1 MLDFPLPHP
10 KDQQESVIRKFLH
23 RRRVKTSKNVPPTH
37 PPSPQAGSL
46 QSKVQ
51 SGLAF
56 YQSVTFSSS
65 CFLLGCT
72 VVVMLLEEKMQPVKR
87 SWCTLLGSDP
97 CWDALMITSGAGNCI
112 QPTSYGCSPRCT
124 LELTTAATFNQFRS
138 ILSWLSSRTKT
149 ILWINVIVFH
159 HSMNMQMPTSSCSSP
174 SKLNSQLCV
183 AVLLPLSRA
192 TLDWRRIRFSV
203 LYWMHNQCTIIMQC
217 FDMQCMK
224 IYSNDVNCWMYD
236 TLE

>member
-56 YQSVTFSSS
+56 YQWVKFSSS

-72 VVVMLLEEKMQPVKR
+72 IVVMLLEEKMQPVKR

-124 LELTTAATFNQFRS
+124 LELTTDATFNQFRS

-183 AVLLPLSRA
+183 AVLPAIEPSDTWLTAHQILGIVLNA
-192 TLDWRRIRFSV
+192 QSV
-203 LYWMHNQCTIIMQC
+203 YNHNVVLWICNAWKYIVMTWTVG
-217 FDMQCMK
+217 CM
-224 IYSNDVNCWMYD
+224 IH
-236 TLE
+236 